1 MSVPAIAA
9 TALLAYLMG
18 SIPAGFLAGKLR
30 GVDLREAGSGNI
42 GATNALRVLGKKWGY
57 AVFLFDFLK
66 GYLAVRAGLW
76 VGAGSPDFAIF
87 FGLLAGVF
95 VVLGHNFPVWL
106 GFRGGKG
113 IATSGGVML
122 GLFPIAVFLAGLA
135 VWAIAF
141 FTTRYVSVASLAAA
155 ASLPISSGILWA
167 LGQCHPALVVAAT
180 FLCVLAVARHMPN
193 IRRLAAGTE
202 KRFES
207 RKKNSQPPGA
217 GA

>member
-1 MSVPAIAA
+1 MNVPAIAA

-18 SIPAGFLAGKLR
+18 SIPVGFLAGKLC

-66 GYLAVRAGLW
+66 GFLAVRAGLW
-76 VGAGSPDFAIF
+76 IGAGSPDLAIYL
-87 FGLLAGVF
+87 GMLAGVF

-113 IATSGGVML
+113 IATSGGLML
-122 GLFPIAVFLAGLA
+122 GLFPPAVFLAGLVA
-135 VWAIAF
+135 WIITF

-155 ASLPISSGILWA
+155 ISFPISSGILSA
-167 LGQCHPALVVAAT
+167 LGMCHPALVVVGT
-180 FLCVLAVARHMPN
+180 LLCVLAVARHIPN

-207 RKKNSQPPGA
+207 KKKNSQPPGA
-217 GA
+217 AA